1 MLSTEVELPHLE
13 PGQEGTIMVTFVAP
27 QDIGEYYRL
36 VTIIRECMD
45 FFCTRVN
52 ITTTWSVM

>member
-36 VTIIRECMD
+36 VTIIWISFARAL
-45 FFCTRVN
+45 TLQLHGQ
-52 ITTTWSVM
+52 

>member
-36 VTIIRECMD
+36 VTII
-45 FFCTRVN
+45 
-52 ITTTWSVM
+52 